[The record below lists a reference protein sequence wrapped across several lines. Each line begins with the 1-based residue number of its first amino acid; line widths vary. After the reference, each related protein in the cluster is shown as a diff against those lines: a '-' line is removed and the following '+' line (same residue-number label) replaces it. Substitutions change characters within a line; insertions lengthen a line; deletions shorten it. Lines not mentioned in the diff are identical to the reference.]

1 MYFILFYFIFFHL
14 GGTFVLQIERTA
26 FPPGNL
32 FRWNELPKTVTLPD
46 EGQKVSGGALSIH
59 AI

>member
-1 MYFILFYFIFFHL
+1 MYFILFYFIFSTWVAL
-14 GGTFVLQIERTA
+14 FVRQIERTA

-46 EGQKVSGGALSIH
+46 EGQKVSGEALSIH